1 VHLHTGG
8 RGTLNLWRRAF
19 RRIDEWQRRRTATAV
34 PVAVF
39 KKYGDDRGGSLAA
52 LVTFYGFL
60 AVFPLL
66 LLFVTVAGIVLG
78 GNKEAEKRIVDSALS
93 EFPVIGDKLASS
105 ITALH
110 RATPLAFVVS
120 AIGLLWGSLGVTN
133 HLQQASARIWDV
145 PRRRE
150 AGLLPRVARGL
161 FLLGTIGAAVVG
173 SAVLAGIS
181 TIGGGRVHSSPAAYW
196 AYTLVG
202 AAAVNLA
209 AYLVALHILAPEGTS
224 WRCLLPGT
232 VIGGIGWTALETVGG
247 LLVSRYLRHST
258 QLYGLFA
265 TVLGLVFWLSLGSQ
279 LFMYASETNVVLL
292 RRLWPRHLD
301 DPPPQTLRL
310 PAEAGGVVPP
320 SADQASAAASA
331 ENSS

>member
-1 VHLHTGG
+1 
-8 RGTLNLWRRAF
+8 
-19 RRIDEWQRRRTATAV
+19 V
-34 PVAVF
+34 PVAVL
-39 KKYGDDRGGSLAA
+39 KKYGDDRGGSMAA

-78 GNKEAEKRIVDSALS
+78 GNKEAEQRVVNSALS

-145 PRRRE
+145 PRRKE
-150 AGLLPRVARGL
+150 AGLAPRVAHGVL
-161 FLLGTIGAAVVG
+161 LLGTIGIAVVG

-181 TIGGGRVHSSPAAYW
+181 TIGAGKHAGLVAYW

-209 AYLVALHILAPEGTS
+209 AYLVALHILAPKGTG
-224 WRCLLPGT
+224 WRCLLPGML
-232 VIGGIGWTALETVGG
+232 IGGVGWTALETLGG
-247 LLVSRYLRHST
+247 LLVSHFLRHST

-279 LFMYASETNVVLL
+279 LFIYASETNVVLL

-301 DPPPQTLRL
+301 DPPPETV
-310 PAEAGGVVPP
+310 VVPAVVRP
-320 SADQASAAASA
+320 SADQVPASA
-331 ENSS
+331 ENS